1 MSSNQA
7 KFLSELYLFTTGLI
21 WGEVSN
27 RDPFRPDGISND
39 EQNDK
44 DFLEFEC
51 AMSVVSRA
59 NKRNGDASDNI
70 PKSGNSDYELQNALQ
85 EQLKAFG
92 NRLPA
97 LDEAS
102 QNGSPSSYSK
112 YGNSIAKI
120 HQFSESTIATGLCNR
135 EIQNHLLP
143 NSAAQRKDAV
153 AGLTKVNKL
162 VEKEAFTGH
171 LEKLEENPSRGTKVP
186 LNRDCMN
193 VPSKSLFGH
202 FAKGICQNSDHEA
215 LLKLAG
221 WNDIQDNSVF
231 NMLLPCCRTAEGH
244 KPSQC
249 YISCT
254 LQNHCTR
261 TQDEHL
267 KICKETEDARAW
279 NIPLWLSFNNA
290 NIWLADTKGL
300 ETIGSAMRHNRRQIT
315 LEQLMQQREF
325 ITPDIHMV
333 LKKFHLAYRLVSSLY
348 HLYLGPW
355 IQQNLTPTSIFF
367 IQDTQA
373 KADDVLAAPYVNCLL
388 QNVLIDTNDVIQD
401 FDCEMQGPSRFFLSL
416 AQVLMD
422 IFKGET
428 GHYDYGDD
436 LRAWYDA
443 LSEEAEAI
451 LKDDPIQHYRTAIY
465 SCLLFFRHYSVGTW
479 KAKKNET
486 RARLVI
492 LEHIICPLR
501 ENIDAWEARVSRLS
515 RVLGRSTS
523 PELMQ
528 GAHEVTHDPPGL
540 ATFLLFSD
548 EDDRNELLSNASGTQ
563 SEHDFSPLMQR
574 FLHRHILRGSGIDN
588 ATDYLRTR
596 VKVAIIDTGLTFAD
610 EDHSLFAARGRVH
623 EGRSFLGE
631 ETDWSDIHGHGT
643 HVTKL
648 LLRHAPECEVFIAK
662 ISNTRAFAESR
673 VGQLAEALEWAGEQ
687 ADVVNLSFGLGQLC
701 PSLRLKKVL
710 DDLVR
715 RRKLI
720 FAAASNSGGN
730 GSRPWPANHPGV
742 FCIHTTN
749 QRGNTNRD
757 MNPTAMYTKDNF
769 ATLGE
774 DIESYWMGKERCI
787 SGTSFATPI
796 AAAMAANILEFARK
810 NLSADEANALQAYGP
825 MRRLFR
831 NKMTDNGEANGVYHY
846 IKPWSDRLW
855 SEQAS
860 GDDVARTLRDF
871 LILGN

>member
-171 LEKLEENPSRGTKVP
+171 LEKLEENPSRGQQKGTNP
-186 LNRDCMN
+186 LNAIYLAR
-193 VPSKSLFGH
+193 SK
-202 FAKGICQNSDHEA
+202 N
-215 LLKLAG
+215 
-221 WNDIQDNSVF
+221 
-231 NMLLPCCRTAEGH
+231 
-244 KPSQC
+244 
-249 YISCT
+249 
-254 LQNHCTR
+254 
-261 TQDEHL
+261 EHL